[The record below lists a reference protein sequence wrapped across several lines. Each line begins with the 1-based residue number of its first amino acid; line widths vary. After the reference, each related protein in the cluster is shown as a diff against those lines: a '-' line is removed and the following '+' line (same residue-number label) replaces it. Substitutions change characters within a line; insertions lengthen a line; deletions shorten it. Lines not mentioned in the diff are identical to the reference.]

1 MNTDYNSEDDAPM
14 LAKQRQSLDMMSAQL
29 THNLNIMIAE
39 QEQRVREFA
48 AQHPQTPLP
57 PTAAQPEEELPRRK
71 APQRPVPP
79 AYEARTPAP
88 KPEPAPAPRQQQVH
102 RNVQRYS
109 KPVSPNAV
117 KKEKKK
123 ELSAGNI
130 IFAIVVIIFLLRA
143 CS

>member
-1 MNTDYNSEDDAPM
+1 MNTDYNSEDEAPM

-29 THNLNIMIAE
+29 THNLHLMIAE

-48 AQHPQTPLP
+48 ARHPQTPLP
-57 PTAAQPEEELPRRK
+57 PTAVQQEEAAPAPRREM
-71 APQRPVPP
+71 PQRPVPP
-79 AYEARTPAP
+79 TYAQRAQAPKPTPAP
-88 KPEPAPAPRQQQVH
+88 HQQQTH
-102 RNVQRYS
+102 RNAQRYS
-109 KPVSPNAV
+109 IPVSPNAV